1 MSADD
6 NDFGKAIQ
14 SNLDEESLRG
24 NTKEAEDN
32 SGYILLLCLFY
43 AINYPDKEIEYMT
56 VC

>member
-1 MSADD
+1 MNADD
-6 NDFGKAIQ
+6 NDCGKAIQ
-14 SNLDEESLRG
+14 SNLDKESLIG

-32 SGYILLLCLFY
+32 SGYILLLCLFT